1 MEKRYGCEIED
12 YLTGEKMDTNQV
24 AEDGKSYRNDSG
36 SGDLIIPGDEHDY
49 TIENFLF
56 FNNFVKEL
64 QLINIFHT
72 ASMECQ
78 ELLGVRKL
86 KNDNKSCWL
95 FVISLVFDV
104 TSFRVKVMVLA
115 MTVAFSEIIVVITT

>member
-12 YLTGEKMDTNQV
+12 YLTGEKMNTNEV
-24 AEDGKSYRNDSG
+24 AGDGKSYRNDSG

-56 FNNFVKEL
+56 FDNFLKEL
-64 QLINIFHT
+64 QLLNIFHI
-72 ASMECQ
+72 ACMECH

-86 KNDNKSCWL
+86 KNDNKSC
-95 FVISLVFDV
+95 
-104 TSFRVKVMVLA
+104 
-115 MTVAFSEIIVVITT
+115 

>member
-12 YLTGEKMDTNQV
+12 YLTGEKTNTNQV
-24 AEDGKSYRNDSG
+24 AEDRKSYRNDSG

-49 TIENFLF
+49 TIEHFLF
-56 FNNFVKEL
+56 FDNFVKEM
-64 QLINIFHT
+64 QLLNIFHI
-72 ASMECQ
+72 ACMESH

-86 KNDNKSCWL
+86 KNDNKSCGL

-115 MTVAFSEIIVVITT
+115 MTVAFSEIIVLMTT